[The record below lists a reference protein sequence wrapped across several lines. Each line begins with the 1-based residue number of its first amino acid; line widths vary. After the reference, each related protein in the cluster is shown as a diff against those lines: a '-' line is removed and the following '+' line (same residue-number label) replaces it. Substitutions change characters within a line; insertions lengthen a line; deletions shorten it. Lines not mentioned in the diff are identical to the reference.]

1 MRGEQGLGNMVLL
14 VKIRNRRNE
23 LGRRVN
29 VILYV
34 DIQLEMTS
42 GLRGKFETK
51 FVGALSICKT
61 MHCGGLQKRLCR
73 KRR

>member
-1 MRGEQGLGNMVLL
+1 MRIKTERILDSFHFCGGQNLGNMVLL

-34 DIQLEMTS
+34 DIQLKMTS
-42 GLRGKFETK
+42 GLRGKFEAK
-51 FVGALSICKT
+51 FV
-61 MHCGGLQKRLCR
+61 
-73 KRR
+73 